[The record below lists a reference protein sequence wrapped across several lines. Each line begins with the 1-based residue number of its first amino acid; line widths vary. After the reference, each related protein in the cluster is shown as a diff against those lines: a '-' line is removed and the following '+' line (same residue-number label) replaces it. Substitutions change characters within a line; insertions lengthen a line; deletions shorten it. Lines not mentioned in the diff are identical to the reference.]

1 MSSLPALA
9 LVLLGATGGSTP
21 QINPFPRPPLPEAA
35 LAEWKFDR
43 GTEGWT
49 PEHACRISA
58 ADGLLKVRNTG
69 EDPYFHRPASLPGG
83 DLVLRIRAR
92 SRTVGGGEIF
102 WTTDRS
108 PVRGPDKSRAFPLN
122 HDGRWHEYAVEFS
135 APGTLTDLRLDP
147 GGGAGEFDIEWIRL
161 ARRRWHPL
169 GIERVETT
177 PHAVRL
183 AVKNYETSPC
193 TITASGRSYTVAG
206 GATVAVERP
215 VAGGSPLEVVGT
227 EIRLQSGG
235 IPEAERE
242 KLPPLRRTVFLF
254 HPEAAADWIAVPAGD
269 CVLEVAR
276 DGSAARVRRGSQVVA
291 GLAPLVHCDGMV
303 PRLSLVHQEP
313 PVRFKGAGIAVEIA
327 VHGREF
333 TVSIASAQ
341 PCEGPVVRVL
351 GALKQGLFAG
361 VEYLGAGEAS
371 SSKLD
376 IETDEHI
383 RFAPDPLKV
392 TMPLMGFVA
401 DRASVAMTWND
412 MSLQPVYATPNF
424 FDGTGDHRM
433 ALRGK
438 KIEATILVDRLPV
451 EEVIAWAVKR
461 HGLPPLPPAPRTPDE
476 QRQICLKA
484 LNGPLKSEAGW
495 GHCAEPNWARHPYDG
510 MASTIWRLE
519 SATSGRGFLGATIPE
534 LPRLVPGGVHV
545 RNESI
550 YFVTGRAA
558 QWKQLHV
565 GQVQALIRQQQP
577 DASYRYDGPF
587 RRGHFENTAS
597 GICAGP
603 AMHLLEYAWL
613 TGDREAL
620 AAGCRTLDYMK
631 RFDVP
636 RGAQTWEVPLHTPDL
651 LASAYS
657 VWAYVRG
664 YEVTGKKEYLA
675 EARRWALSGIP
686 FTYLWSRYPI
696 MLYSTP
702 PVFGATNW
710 QYNWIG
716 LPVQWVGGVYAY
728 ALTLLAPHDHSLDWS
743 HLARGILI
751 SAEQQQYPDGPWV
764 GLLPDSFVIRTQTR
778 NPARINPCAIAS
790 LRMVLDGQL
799 DSLAVAAAGKHRVA
813 APFPVTIRGGKA
825 HVQAPAGLK
834 YQVLVDG
841 KVVEVPAEANGMVP
855 LD

>member
-1 MSSLPALA
+1 MSCLPALV
-9 LVLLGATGGSTP
+9 LVLLGATSGSTP
-21 QINPFPRPPLPEAA
+21 QINPFPRSPLPEVV

-43 GTEGWT
+43 GAEGWT
-49 PEHACRISA
+49 PEHACQISA

-69 EDPYFHRPASLPGG
+69 EDPYFHQPVKLSGG
-83 DLVLRIRAR
+83 DMVLRIRAR
-92 SRTVGGGEIF
+92 SRTTGSGEIF

-122 HDGRWHEYAVEFS
+122 HDGQWHEYAVEFS
-135 APGTLTDLRLDP
+135 APGLLTDLRLDP
-147 GGGAGEFDIEWIRL
+147 GGDVGEFDIQWMHL

-169 GIERVETT
+169 GIEGVEVT
-177 PHAVRL
+177 PRAVRFQ
-183 AVKNYETSPC
+183 VKNYATEPC
-193 TITASGRSYTVAG
+193 TFTASGRAYTVAG
-206 GATVAVERP
+206 GASVVVERP
-215 VAGGSPLEVVGT
+215 IAGGSPLEVIGT
-227 EIRLQSGG
+227 EIRLQRGG
-235 IPEAERE
+235 LPEAELE
-242 KLPPLRRTVFLF
+242 KLPPLRRTVLLF
-254 HPEAAADWIAVPAGD
+254 HAEAAADWIAVPAGD
-269 CVLEVAR
+269 CVLEIAP
-276 DGSAARVRRGSQVVA
+276 DGLAARIRRGAQVVA
-291 GLAPLVHCDGMV
+291 GLAPLVHCDGSL
-303 PRLSLVHQEP
+303 PRLSLVTQGP
-313 PVRFKGAGIAVEIA
+313 PVRFKGEDIAVEIA
-327 VHGREF
+327 AKGREISI
-333 TVSIASAQ
+333 SIASAK
-341 PCEGPVVRVL
+341 PCEGPVVRSL
-351 GALKQGLFAG
+351 GPLKQGLFAG

-371 SSKLD
+371 SSTLD

-383 RFAPDPLKV
+383 RFAPEPIKV
-392 TMPLMGFVA
+392 TMPLMAFVT
-401 DRASVAMTWND
+401 DRATVAMTWSD

-424 FDGTGDHRM
+424 FDGTADHRM
-433 ALRGK
+433 ALGGK

-451 EEVIAWAVKR
+451 EETIAWAVRK
-461 HGLPPLPPAPRTPDE
+461 HGLPPLPPAPRTPEE
-476 QRQICLKA
+476 QREICLKA
-484 LNGPLKSEAGW
+484 LNGPLKTEAGW
-495 GHCAEPNWARHPYDG
+495 GHCAEPNWGRAPYAD
-510 MASTIWRLE
+510 MASTIWRLTGKAP
-519 SATSGRGFLGATIPE
+519 S
-534 LPRLVPGGVHV
+534 LPRLVPGGAHV
-545 RNESI
+545 SNDSI
-550 YFVTGRAA
+550 YFATGRAA
-558 QWKQLHV
+558 EWKNEHQ
-565 GQVQALIRQQQP
+565 GQVQGLIRQQQP
-577 DASYRYDGPF
+577 DGSYRYDGPF

-636 RGAQTWEVPLHTPDL
+636 RGAQTWEVPLHTPDQ

-664 YEVTGKKEYLA
+664 YELTGKREYLA
-675 EARRWALSGIP
+675 EARRWALSGVP

-710 QYNWIG
+710 QWNWIG

-728 ALTLLAPHDHSLDWS
+728 ALTLLAPYDRSLDWS

-764 GLLPDSFVIRTQTR
+764 GLLPDSFVIRSQTR

-790 LRMVLDGQL
+790 LRMALDGQL
-799 DSLAVAAAGKHRVA
+799 DSLAVAVAGKHRVA
-813 APFPVTIRGGKA
+813 APFPVTIRDGKA
-825 HVQAPAGLK
+825 HIQAPAGLK

-841 KVVEVPAEANGMVP
+841 KVVDVPAAANEIVP